1 MASACSIWW
10 IEILLILLIV
20 NILWIL
26 IKGRSKI
33 FRRTYNQIE
42 KEESVIIITFYILVL
57 FKDLSSINKFN
68 LINSVRNLKFTSI
81 SSLFEIHECT

>member
-68 LINSVRNLKFTSI
+68 LINSVRNLKFTFP
-81 SSLFEIHECT
+81 SSLFEIHERT